1 MRGTSNGRVTRMIRM
16 DRERFRD
23 DFEGEEIDRYR
34 MNELNLISSLEGE
47 NVISR
52 DGELGIVL
60 HE

>member
-1 MRGTSNGRVTRMIRM
+1 MSNGRVTRMIRM

-52 DGELGIVL
+52 DGELSIVL